1 MSMIPDEIVEQVR
14 DSADLVGIIGEAV
27 ELKRT
32 GSDYRGPCPFHGGT
46 HRNFSVIPKKGRYY
60 CFVCHES
67 GDVFSWLMKRLG
79 MDYPTAVREVARRVG
94 IVIPERAARAGPDPL
109 EPLFGAVAVAQ
120 DWFTRQLLESAEA
133 KGARD
138 YLEGREISLD
148 TAALYGLGYAPPGK
162 AFLAAMTELGLE
174 TRVLLDA
181 GVAATRD
188 DGSIVPRFRSRLLFP
203 IHDLR
208 GRACG
213 FGGRL
218 LGPGEPKYL
227 NSPENQI
234 FHKGRQLYNLHQ
246 AKGAIRKEET
256 VILVEGYFD
265 VLRLVLAGI
274 EHVVA
279 PLGTS
284 LTSDQATL
292 LRRFAPAAILLY
304 DSDQAGLRAT
314 FRAGDELLRHSV
326 RVRVATMPAGED
338 PDTLVRRGGAAALE
352 PILGD
357 AIDLLERKVQLLEQ
371 KGWFEGVDHQREA
384 LDRLLPTLRAA
395 ADPITRDLYVK
406 EVSERTGVTREVLL
420 QQVTARPD
428 PAYARVPEG
437 RTRSSSDGPGARDDI
452 PSPDGR
458 DSAGRPVRRAGT
470 GAPGRRGRARAA
482 ARAHAGARLARPRGD
497 RGAARVV
504 RDHGASRGVRGV
516 APQSR
521 KRRVPDILGTV
532 VSGRPSRVG
541 VARQHRGE
549 VRRAGSGPDLCGR
562 VPDAGSAATPPA
574 ARRAQPRDPRAR
586 AGDDVRRFRRA
597 RAGARPVEPGD
608 RHAVPRGNVET
619 LHAKRRRRC
628 TLTW

>member
-1 MSMIPDEIVEQVR
+1 VSMIPDEIVEQVR

-109 EPLFGAVAVAQ
+109 EPLFGAVAVAE

-133 KGARD
+133 KGARE
-138 YLEGREISLD
+138 YLEGREIPLD

-162 AFLAAMTELGLE
+162 AFLAAMKELGLE

-181 GVAATRD
+181 GVAAARD

-326 RVRVATMPAGED
+326 RVRVATMPTGED
-338 PDTLVRRGGAAALE
+338 PDTLVRRGGAGALE

-428 PAYARVPEG
+428 PAYARVPEA

-452 PSPDGR
+452 PSPDRR
-458 DSAGRPVRRAGT
+458 DSAGQPVRRAGR
-470 GAPGRRGRARAA
+470 ARRVDAAERELLRVLMREPAWLARAA
-482 ARAHAGARLARPRGD
+482 TEVPPEWFETTELREVYEALLRSPENAGSPIFLEQLSPGGRRAWTWLDSIEAKYGVPDPDRTYVDACRTLEVRPLRRQLATLNREIRGRERAMTSEDFDALVLERARLNREIATRFPEELLKRSIRKGDVDAR
-497 RGAARVV
+497 
-504 RDHGASRGVRGV
+504 
-516 APQSR
+516 
-521 KRRVPDILGTV
+521 
-532 VSGRPSRVG
+532 
-541 VARQHRGE
+541 
-549 VRRAGSGPDLCGR
+549 
-562 VPDAGSAATPPA
+562 
-574 ARRAQPRDPRAR
+574 
-586 AGDDVRRFRRA
+586 
-597 RAGARPVEPGD
+597 
-608 RHAVPRGNVET
+608 
-619 LHAKRRRRC
+619 
-628 TLTW
+628 